1 MNNKLVDINDI
12 TTIDKSSLKDLIEK
26 LDLLNSHVLTKTE
39 SLIRDFD
46 MSNTDVSV
54 FKSDLDSKL
63 QSLDTY
69 LNKVS
74 SLQKETLGDKSLDKK
89 FGTILLKIDE
99 LYNSKIEEMDAKIK
113 EKEADI
119 LNLVN
124 SAKNDYNA
132 NIGAV
137 NKSLVDT
144 FNSKIN
150 SLKDLS
156 LNQNVI
162 NFSLRSLEYTEKAD
176 KLQKSVEEAKEVLK
190 EYANLKKTG
199 IAYSLGGA
207 VVGGLIALAY
217 FWLTNPT
224 LF

>member
-1 MNNKLVDINDI
+1 MSNKLVDINDI

-46 MSNTDVSV
+46 MSNKDIAVLKADVE
-54 FKSDLDSKL
+54 SKL

-89 FGTILLKIDE
+89 FSAILLKVEE
-99 LYNSKIEEMDAKIK
+99 LYNTKIEEMDAKIK

-119 LNLVN
+119 TNLVN

-132 NIGAV
+132 NIDAV

-144 FNSKIN
+144 FNSKIS

-162 NFSLRSLEYTEKAD
+162 NFSRHSLEYKDKAD
-176 KLQKSVEEAKEVLK
+176 MLQKSVEEAKEVLK

-199 IAYSLGGA
+199 VAYALGGA
-207 VVGGLIALAY
+207 VVGGLIAFAY
-217 FWLTNPT
+217 FWLTNPS